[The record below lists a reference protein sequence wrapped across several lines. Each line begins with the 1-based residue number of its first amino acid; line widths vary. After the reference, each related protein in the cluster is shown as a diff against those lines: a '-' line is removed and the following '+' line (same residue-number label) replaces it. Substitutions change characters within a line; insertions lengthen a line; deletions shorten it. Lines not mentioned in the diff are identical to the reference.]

1 MEKTQVD
8 ELESAISLRI
18 ERTAL
23 ALAQSVY
30 AASWQREETDHAGAL
45 AYGQGQ
51 IIALSKVRRWLR
63 GQQHMSGPELTSCLQ
78 REQARWQTLA
88 PSAPHCDGTV
98 APDMT
103 AYRQGAEDAIAALLR
118 ISEPALIASN
128 GSPEKPCETLLC
140 RDFR

>member
-30 AASWQREETDHAGAL
+30 AASWQREEADHVGAL

-63 GQQHMSGPELTSCLQ
+63 GQQNMSGAELTSCLQ

-103 AYRQGAEDAIAALLR
+103 AYRQGAEDAIAGLLH
-118 ISEPALIASN
+118 ISEPASTASN
-128 GSPEKPCETLLC
+128 GSPEKSCET
-140 RDFR
+140 

>member
-1 MEKTQVD
+1 MGKTDVD

-30 AASWQREETDHAGAL
+30 AASWQRKEADHAGGL

-51 IIALSKVRRWLR
+51 IIALSKLRRWLR
-63 GQQHMSGPELTSCLQ
+63 GQQNMSGAELTSCLQ
-78 REQARWQTLA
+78 REQARWQTME
-88 PSAPHCDGTV
+88 PRAPHCDGTT
-98 APDMT
+98 APDMI

-118 ISEPALIASN
+118 RSEPALAASS
-128 GSPEKPCETLLC
+128 SPFPL
-140 RDFR
+140 

>member
-1 MEKTQVD
+1 MEKTHVD

-30 AASWQREETDHAGAL
+30 AASWQREEADHAGAL

-63 GQQHMSGPELTSCLQ
+63 GQQNMSGTELTSCLQ
-78 REQARWQTLA
+78 REQARWQTME
-88 PSAPHCDGTV
+88 PRAPHCDGTV
-98 APDMT
+98 VPDMT

-118 ISEPALIASN
+118 ISEPALTASY
-128 GSPEKPCETLLC
+128 GYPEKSCET
-140 RDFR
+140 

>member
-1 MEKTQVD
+1 MEKTHVD
-8 ELESAISLRI
+8 ELELAINLRI

-30 AASWQREETDHAGAL
+30 AASWQREEADHVGAL

-63 GQQHMSGPELTSCLQ
+63 GQQNMSGTELTNCLQ
-78 REQARWQTLA
+78 REQARWQTME
-88 PSAPHCDGTV
+88 PRAPHCDGTV

-118 ISEPALIASN
+118 ISEPALTASY
-128 GSPEKPCETLLC
+128 GSPEKSYET
-140 RDFR
+140 

>member
-30 AASWQREETDHAGAL
+30 AASWQREEADHAGAL

-63 GQQHMSGPELTSCLQ
+63 GQQNMSGPELTSCLQ
-78 REQARWQTLA
+78 REQARWQTME
-88 PSAPHCDGTV
+88 PRTPDCDGTV

-103 AYRQGAEDAIAALLR
+103 AYRQGAEDAIVALLR
-118 ISEPALIASN
+118 MSEPAAPAAC
-128 GSPEKPCETLLC
+128 GSPEKSCGT
-140 RDFR
+140 

>member
-1 MEKTQVD
+1 MEKTHVD

-30 AASWQREETDHAGAL
+30 AASWQREEADHAGAL

-63 GQQHMSGPELTSCLQ
+63 GQQNMSGPELTSCLQ
-78 REQARWQTLA
+78 REQARWQTME
-88 PSAPHCDGTV
+88 PRAPHCDGTV

-118 ISEPALIASN
+118 ISEPALTASY
-128 GSPEKPCETLLC
+128 GSPEKSYET
-140 RDFR
+140 

>member
-1 MEKTQVD
+1 MEKTHVD

-30 AASWQREETDHAGAL
+30 AASWQREEADHAGGL

-51 IIALSKVRRWLR
+51 IIALSKVRRLLR
-63 GQQHMSGPELTSCLQ
+63 GQQNMSGPELTSCLQ
-78 REQARWQTLA
+78 RERARWQAMA
-88 PSAPHCDGTV
+88 PRAPHCDGNV

-103 AYRQGAEDAIAALLR
+103 AYCQGAEDAIAALLR
-118 ISEPALIASN
+118 ISEPAVSAPY
-128 GSPEKPCETLLC
+128 GSPEKSCET
-140 RDFR
+140 

>member
-1 MEKTQVD
+1 MEKTHVD
-8 ELESAISLRI
+8 ELELAINLRI

-30 AASWQREETDHAGAL
+30 AASWQREEADHVGAL

-63 GQQHMSGPELTSCLQ
+63 GQQNMSGTELTNCLQ
-78 REQARWQTLA
+78 REQARWQTME
-88 PSAPHCDGTV
+88 PRAPHCDGTV

-118 ISEPALIASN
+118 ISEPALTASY
-128 GSPEKPCETLLC
+128 GSPEKSCET
-140 RDFR
+140 